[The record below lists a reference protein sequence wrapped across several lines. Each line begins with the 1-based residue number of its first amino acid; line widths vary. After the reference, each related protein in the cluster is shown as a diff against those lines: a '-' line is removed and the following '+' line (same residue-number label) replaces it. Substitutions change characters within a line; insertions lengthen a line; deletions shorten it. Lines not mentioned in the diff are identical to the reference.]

1 MQLWKA
7 LKAFPAWRLAVPIC
21 RLGMVIREAQ
31 PPRPSNH
38 QTPTG
43 NAFTWRLASYYA
55 AFFAA
60 LGVQVPFLPVWFA
73 AKGLDASLIGMVLA
87 LPMLVRVFAIPAT
100 ARIADAYDALRP
112 VIIVGSAAA
121 ALGYGLLAFAQGTAA
136 IIAVYAL
143 ASAFYTP
150 LMPLA
155 DAYALRG
162 LVRERYGPVR
172 LWGSAAFIVATLG
185 GGVLLD
191 AIAPPDLV
199 WLVVATV
206 IATAAGAYALAR
218 LPMQP
223 PATRHVAHA
232 PPYRNAALLGIAV
245 AAGLVQAS
253 HAVYYG
259 FSTIAWKAAGLS
271 GLSIGTLWAIGVL
284 AEIALFACSARWA
297 GSSMQLL
304 VAGAAGGTLRWGVM
318 ALDPPAFT
326 LPVLQCL
333 HGLSFGATHLG
344 SIGAVARL
352 APAQSGATAQGFLA
366 VIIGLLM
373 AACMAVSGA
382 LYAELH
388 AKAYAV
394 MSLIAALG
402 GAVCYATMRRTGPR
416 MGG

>member
-1 MQLWKA
+1 
-7 LKAFPAWRLAVPIC
+7 
-21 RLGMVIREAQ
+21 VIRKW
-31 PPRPSNH
+31 PPRPPPDH
-38 QTPTG
+38 RAPIG

-73 AKGLDASLIGMVLA
+73 AKGLDASLIGLVLA

-112 VIIVGSAAA
+112 VIIVASVAA

-191 AIAPPDLV
+191 AIAPSDLV

-206 IATAAGAYALAR
+206 IATAAAAYALAR

-223 PATRHVAHA
+223 AATRHVAHA

-259 FSTIAWKAAGLS
+259 FSTISWKSAGLS
-271 GLSIGTLWAIGVL
+271 GVSIGTLWAIGVL

-366 VIIGLLM
+366 LIIGLLM

-394 MSLIAALG
+394 MALIAALG
-402 GAVCYATMRRTGPR
+402 GAVCYATMRRTGPC